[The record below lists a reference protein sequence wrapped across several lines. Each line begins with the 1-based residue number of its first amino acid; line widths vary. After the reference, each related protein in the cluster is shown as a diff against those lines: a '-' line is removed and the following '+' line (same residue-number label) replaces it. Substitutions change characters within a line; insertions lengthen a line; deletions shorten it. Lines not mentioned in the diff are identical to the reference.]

1 MQNTA
6 LGFLI
11 YELTHSP
18 AYLGYVGFA
27 SGAPSWIFML
37 IGGVVTDRVHI
48 RKLLVITQSSMMV
61 LAFLLALLTFT
72 GIVQPW
78 HIIILAFLLG
88 ITNAFDAPA
97 RLAFAPELVDREDLT
112 NAIAL
117 NATMFNTA
125 AIVGPAAA
133 GLIYALVGPAW
144 CFAINGFSFIAV
156 IAALSLMHLP
166 SWVSKVRTSSAFA
179 DLKEG
184 ISYVFS
190 NRIIRTFIGLIGIEA
205 MFGFSFV
212 VLLPVWAV
220 EVLGG
225 DVRTNG
231 LLNSARGFGALIGAL
246 TIASLGRFK
255 FRGKMLTL
263 GTIMFPLML
272 AAFSFAREIP
282 ISLILLAGA
291 GGSLVLI
298 LNLANSLVQTHVTD
312 NLRGR
317 VMGIYSLVFFGSVPL
332 GALLI
337 GQLAEILN
345 SPSAVLAGCIILL
358 LFALGMMI
366 FSPKMRSLE

>member
-1 MQNTA
+1 
-6 LGFLI
+6 
-11 YELTHSP
+11 
-18 AYLGYVGFA
+18 
-27 SGAPSWIFML
+27 
-37 IGGVVTDRVHI
+37 
-48 RKLLVITQSSMMV
+48 
-61 LAFLLALLTFT
+61 
-72 GIVQPW
+72 
-78 HIIILAFLLG
+78 
-88 ITNAFDAPA
+88 
-97 RLAFAPELVDREDLT
+97 
-112 NAIAL
+112 
-117 NATMFNTA
+117 
-125 AIVGPAAA
+125 
-133 GLIYALVGPAW
+133 
-144 CFAINGFSFIAV
+144 
-156 IAALSLMHLP
+156 
-166 SWVSKVRTSSAFA
+166 
-179 DLKEG
+179 
-184 ISYVFS
+184 
-190 NRIIRTFIGLIGIEA
+190 

-255 FRGKMLTL
+255 FRGKLLTL
-263 GTIMFPLML
+263 GTIMFPLLL

-282 ISLILLAGA
+282 ISLILLGGA

-332 GALLI
+332 GALFI

-345 SPSAVLAGCIILL
+345 SPGAVLTGCIILF

-366 FSPKMRSLE
+366 FSPKMRLLE